1 MIKFSFQS
9 SEVQSSAAEGPKKWL
24 FGTEEA
30 SDVKL
35 EFQHVLA
42 EMLRL
47 STHTYIHTYIDILH
61 YITLHNIT
69 QHN

>member
-47 STHTYIHTYIDILH
+47 STHTYIDILH
-61 YITLHNIT
+61 YITLHSIT
-69 QHN
+69 QHNIT

>member
-47 STHTYIHTYIDILH
+47 STHTYIHT
-61 YITLHNIT
+61 
-69 QHN
+69 